1 MMRTLSLPFIL
12 VLISVLTGCS
22 KNVATGRLQFDSMST
37 EKEIALGTEAK
48 PELVQEYGG
57 EVQSP
62 QLKAYVDRVGRSL
75 AQYTEADGPSLPWEF
90 IVLDSDVINAFALPG
105 GKVFIS
111 RGLLVKFDNEAQVA
125 GVLGHEIGH
134 VTAQHTDERITQAT
148 GINIIAQG
156 AGIASNSEL
165 IAQVVGMGGQGYL
178 LKFNR
183 DQESEADILGVRYMV
198 KAGYDPRGMLEV
210 LEVLR
215 EASASGQQPEFLATH
230 PHPETRLKT
239 VTRLLNGEYQYT
251 QNNPQF
257 QDYADRFQRDAKPYL
272 TGSQ

>member
-1 MMRTLSLPFIL
+1 MRTLNLLSGLTMI
-12 VLISVLTGCS
+12 IVLTGCS

-62 QLKAYVDRVGRSL
+62 QVKAYVDRVGRSL
-75 AQYTEADGPSLPWEF
+75 AQYTEADGPGLPWEF

-111 RGLLVKFDNEAQVA
+111 RGLLERFDNEAQVA

-148 GINIIAQG
+148 GINIVAQG
-156 AGIASNSEL
+156 VGIASNSEL
-165 IAQVVGMGGQGYL
+165 IAQVVGIGGQGYL

-215 EASASGQQPEFLATH
+215 EASAGGQQPEFLATH

-257 QDYADRFQRDAKPYL
+257 QEYADRFQRDAKPYL

>member
-1 MMRTLSLPFIL
+1 MRPLLFAACLMLMIAL
-12 VLISVLTGCS
+12 GGCS
-22 KNVATGRLQFDSMST
+22 KNVATGRLQFDMMST
-37 EKEIALGTEAK
+37 EQEVAMGTEAK
-48 PELVQEYGG
+48 PELIQEYGG

-62 QLKAYVDRVGRSL
+62 QLKAYVDRVGRTL
-75 AQYTEADGPSLPWEF
+75 AQYTEAEGPSLPWEF
-90 IVLDSDVINAFALPG
+90 IVVDSEVINAFALPG

-111 RGLLVKFDNEAQVA
+111 RGLLERFDNEAQVA

-134 VTAQHTDERITQAT
+134 VTAQHVDERISQAT
-148 GINIIAQG
+148 GVSIIAQG

-165 IAQVVGMGGQGYL
+165 IAQVIGMGGQGYL

-198 KAGYDPRGMLEV
+198 KAGYNPHGMLEV

-215 EASASGQQPEFLATH
+215 EASAGGQQPEFLSTH

-239 VTRLLNGEYQYT
+239 VTRLLNGEYAYT
-251 QNNPQF
+251 QNNPEF
-257 QDYADRFQRDAKPYL
+257 REYADRFQRDASPYL
-272 TGSQ
+272 NASK